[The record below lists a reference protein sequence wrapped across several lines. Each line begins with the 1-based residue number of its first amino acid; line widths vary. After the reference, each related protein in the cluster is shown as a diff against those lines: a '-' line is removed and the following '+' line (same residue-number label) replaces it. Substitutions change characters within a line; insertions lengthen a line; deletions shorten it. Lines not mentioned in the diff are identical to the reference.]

1 VKTHSKGRNRETTEY
16 TIQGLFRKLLGE
28 LGSTHTHGSKKN
40 SPFFE
45 KIPIK
50 SHIHMIKYYVG
61 VDFKFGVKICILGS
75 CVCYYLHVALRV

>member
-1 VKTHSKGRNRETTEY
+1 VKSGA
-16 TIQGLFRKLLGE
+16 
-28 LGSTHTHGSKKN
+28 HTLIYQKKKK

-61 VDFKFGVKICILGS
+61 VDFKFGVKICNIGS
-75 CVCYYLHVALRV
+75 CVCYYLHVALLV